1 MNLQRGS
8 KRQLQVHKKTTFGS
22 GDYKDGLTFF
32 DLDALGL
39 EEVPEPADLVLEL
52 PDELGVAVLVHHRL
66 AHDLLGSARAH
77 AKEYKQLALKMKK
90 D

>member
-22 GDYKDGLTFF
+22 GDDIDGLTFF
-32 DLDALGL
+32 YLDALGL

-66 AHDLLGSARAH
+66 AHDLLGSAH
-77 AKEYKQLALKMKK
+77 KKEHRQLALKIRKK
-90 D
+90 